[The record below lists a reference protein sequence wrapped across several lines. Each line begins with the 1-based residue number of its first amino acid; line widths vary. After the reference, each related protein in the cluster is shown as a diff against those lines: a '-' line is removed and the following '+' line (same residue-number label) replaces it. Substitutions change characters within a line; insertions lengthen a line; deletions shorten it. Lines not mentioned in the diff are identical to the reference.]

1 MNSLLDIP
9 VELDKCEDD
18 EKDVVLHPS
27 VENVPPEEKESHDSE
42 TGVMLSKNREDAETV
57 KTLLD
62 VVESVESFKTR
73 LQTMKEENVKL
84 SYESLNEFNQ
94 EITMAFRKGNLED
107 PLPIYLSQ
115 EAFSDI
121 FGQDEVYEEIIS
133 RIEAIN
139 DNLMQ
144 TINLAKGNS

>member
-9 VELDKCEDD
+9 VELDKCED
-18 EKDVVLHPS
+18 EEIVIILHPS
-27 VENVPPEEKESHDSE
+27 VENVPIEEKESHDSE
-42 TGVMLSKNREDAETV
+42 TGVTLSKNREDAETV

-73 LQTMKEENVKL
+73 LQSMKDEGVKL

-94 EITMAFRKGNLED
+94 EITMAFKKGNLED
-107 PLPIYLSQ
+107 PLPIYISQ

-121 FGQDEVYEEIIS
+121 FGQDEIYKEVIS

-139 DNLMQ
+139 AKLTE

>member
-9 VELDKCEDD
+9 AELEKCGDD
-18 EKDVVLHPS
+18 EKVIVQHPS
-27 VENVPPEEKESHDSE
+27 VENVPTEEKEGYDSE
-42 TGVMLSKNREDAETV
+42 TGVVLSKNREDAETV

-73 LQTMKEENVKL
+73 LLTMKDEGVKL

-94 EITMAFRKGNLED
+94 EITMAFKKGNLED
-107 PLPIYLSQ
+107 PLPIYISQ

-121 FGQDEVYEEIIS
+121 FGQDEIYKEVIS

-139 DNLMQ
+139 AKLTE
-144 TINLAKGNS
+144 TINLTKGNS

>member
-9 VELDKCEDD
+9 VELEKCEDD
-18 EKDVVLHPS
+18 EKVVVQHPS
-27 VENVPPEEKESHDSE
+27 VENVPTEEKESHDSE
-42 TGVMLSKNREDAETV
+42 TGVILSKNREDAETV

-73 LQTMKEENVKL
+73 LLTMKEEGVKL

-94 EITMAFRKGNLED
+94 EITMAFKKGNLED
-107 PLPIYLSQ
+107 PLPIYISQ

-121 FGQDEVYEEIIS
+121 FGQDEIYKEVIS
-133 RIEAIN
+133 HIEAIN
-139 DNLMQ
+139 SKLME
-144 TINLAKGNS
+144 TINLTKGNS

>member
-9 VELDKCEDD
+9 VELDKCEDE
-18 EKDVVLHPS
+18 EKVVTLHPS
-27 VENVPPEEKESHDSE
+27 VENVPSEEKESHDSE
-42 TGVMLSKNREDAETV
+42 TGVTLSKNREDAETV

-73 LQTMKEENVKL
+73 LLSMKEENVKL

-121 FGQDEVYEEIIS
+121 FGQDEAYEEIIS

-144 TINLAKGNS
+144 TISLAKGNS

>member
-9 VELDKCEDD
+9 VELDKCED
-18 EKDVVLHPS
+18 EEVVIQHPS
-27 VENVPPEEKESHDSE
+27 VENVSSEEKESHDSE
-42 TGVMLSKNREDAETV
+42 TGVTLSKNREDAETV

-73 LQTMKEENVKL
+73 LQSMKEENVKL

-121 FGQDEVYEEIIS
+121 FGRDDVYEEIIS

-144 TINLAKGNS
+144 TINLAKGNR

>member
-9 VELDKCEDD
+9 AELDKCEDD
-18 EKDVVLHPS
+18 EKVVIRHPS
-27 VENVPPEEKESHDSE
+27 VENVPTEEKEGYDSE
-42 TGVMLSKNREDAETV
+42 TGVVLSKNREDAETV

-73 LQTMKEENVKL
+73 LLTMKDEGVKL

-94 EITMAFRKGNLED
+94 EITMAFKKGNLED
-107 PLPIYLSQ
+107 PLPIYISQ

-121 FGQDEVYEEIIS
+121 FGQDEIYKEVIS

-139 DNLMQ
+139 AKLTE